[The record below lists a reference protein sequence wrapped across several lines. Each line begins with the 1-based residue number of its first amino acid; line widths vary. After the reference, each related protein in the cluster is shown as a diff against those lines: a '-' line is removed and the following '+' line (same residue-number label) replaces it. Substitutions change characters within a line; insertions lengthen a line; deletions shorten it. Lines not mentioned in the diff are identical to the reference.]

1 MVINNATTSI
11 SFFPFVSFDGVSSVT
26 VQVWHKNTKT
36 LVEGTQTPTLT
47 DSKVTLS
54 LPSLTTIADVADDL
68 DTVLIRVISDNAV
81 LWEYVATWSTESTDI
96 NREFKDWDTV
106 DAVGPNWLTI

>member
-1 MVINNATTSI
+1 M
-11 SFFPFVSFDGVSSVT
+11 
-26 VQVWHKNTKT
+26 
-36 LVEGTQTPTLT
+36 
-47 DSKVTLS
+47 S

-68 DTVLIRVISDNAV
+68 DTVLIRVINENA
-81 LWEYVATWSTESTDI
+81 LMWEYVATWSTESTDI